1 MPPLK
6 MGLNRLLSLS
16 KNSVLPEINKSGAKT
31 SKSCSKIKSESKEKN
46 KIQDSSG
53 ETQKID
59 KTLNKNGKSTMT
71 TKKSMLWNLRIT
83 NKSKNAAKK
92 GEI

>member
-1 MPPLK
+1 

-16 KNSVLPEINKSGAKT
+16 KNSVLPEFNKSDAKT
-31 SKSCSKIKSESKEKN
+31 SKSCSKSKSESKEKN
-46 KIQDSSG
+46 KIQESSG

-59 KTLNKNGKSTMT
+59 KTLKNGKSTVT

-92 GEI
+92 GRH